1 MKNGTHTL
9 VIGGGIVGLSAA
21 YFLARRGER
30 VSVVERDALAQ
41 GASSGNAG
49 ILALG
54 HAPLPRPGLMGQML
68 RLLLRRTNPVYVAPR
83 LDPSLLR
90 WLYEFRRACA
100 PDHFDR
106 SMELL
111 ANLGWSAGEC
121 VRDLIEGEGIDCEY
135 HRTGWLEVFRT
146 NEGLAEGSEII
157 DQLGPFGYTVKVLS
171 GDELREREPAFRDEV
186 VGALHYVDSAFANP
200 AKLVTGL
207 ASRAAAHGAELRFE
221 TEVDRIYLADGKFAG
236 VSLADGNRIEADRVV
251 LAAGVWSTELARRV
265 GIRVPMQA
273 GKGYHLNLDGVPRLP
288 STTCVLAER
297 FVAVTPL
304 DGGLRLAGTVEL
316 AGVNLRKTQRRMD
329 MLPVGARAYIR
340 GIDEARIETTWCGL
354 RPMTADGLPAVGWAP
369 GVAGSVHR
377 DGSRHDGFPPR
388 PAVGAAG
395 QRGAARRQDVDRHL
409 RPRSSAVLREMGNV
423 PISQN
428 RWGWWCVSPRRRRE
442 SMTHPP
448 KRIYRSRT
456 DRQIA
461 GICGGIGRYSDLD
474 PVLVRLIVV
483 AVTCLTGIVPGIV
496 AYLFGWIIVPDE
508 PLPAPAAHRPPVEQ
522 PQGGGAQ

>member
-1 MKNGTHTL
+1 MGERGKDVKKGTHTL

-54 HAPLPRPGLMGQML
+54 HAPLPRPGLLGQML

-83 LDPSLLR
+83 LDPSLVR
-90 WLYEFRRACA
+90 WLFEFRRACS

-106 SMELL
+106 SMDLL
-111 ANLGWSAGEC
+111 ANIGWPAGEC
-121 VRDLIEGEGIDCEY
+121 VRELIESEGIDCEY

-146 NEGLAEGSEII
+146 REGLAEGREVV
-157 DQLGPFGYTVKVLS
+157 DQLQPFGYTVDVLS
-171 GDELREREPAFRDEV
+171 GDELREREPAFRDEI
-186 VGALHYVDSAFANP
+186 VGALHYVDSGFANP
-200 AKLVTGL
+200 GKLVTGL
-207 ASRAAAHGAELRFE
+207 AARAAEHGAELRFE
-221 TEVDRIYLADGKFAG
+221 TEVDRLYLADGRFAG
-236 VSLADGNRIEADRVV
+236 VSLADGDRIEADRVV
-251 LAAGVWSTELARRV
+251 LAAGAWTTELARKV

-288 STTCVLAER
+288 STTCVLAES

-316 AGVNLRKTQRRMD
+316 AGVNLRTTQRRLD

-369 GVAGSVHR
+369 GVAGVFIATGHAMMGFLLGPLSGR
-377 DGSRHDGFPPR
+377 LASEALLDGKTSIDI
-388 PAVGAAG
+388 
-395 QRGAARRQDVDRHL
+395 
-409 RPRSSAVLREMGNV
+409 SA
-423 PISQN
+423 
-428 RWGWWCVSPRRRRE
+428 
-442 SMTHPP
+442 
-448 KRIYRSRT
+448 
-456 DRQIA
+456 
-461 GICGGIGRYSDLD
+461 LD
-474 PVLVRLIVV
+474 PARFGVRS
-483 AVTCLTGIVPGIV
+483 
-496 AYLFGWIIVPDE
+496 
-508 PLPAPAAHRPPVEQ
+508 
-522 PQGGGAQ
+522 